1 MNVKNLYEPN
11 EEITVQS
18 YFDKFGIKDIK
29 EYINP
34 TGKYIDNPFLY
45 KNMIEAVQEIKY
57 WKQQNEVT
65 IYIVHDS
72 DVDGLC
78 SAIIVYDYLFNL
90 IPNAYIKVLLHDG
103 KERGLDDDKILKQI
117 IKDKPD
123 LVIVPDAGTN
133 NKKQAKKLS
142 DTGIGLIV
150 LDHHDFDEDCNET
163 GILVNNQNKES
174 NVQRCGSGT
183 LVVHKF
189 LQALDGE
196 FNFNWNKKYI
206 DLVALSLISD
216 SMDMSSME
224 NRIYYCYGLE
234 KINNITNKFLKLL
247 INKFIGDK
255 PYTQRDIS
263 FKIVPKLNAVIRSD
277 KQENKQRVFLAFL
290 EMDDLEEVCKI
301 CEDAHKEQIKICEE
315 QININQDKYNLDDN
329 VVFLV
334 TQTLPR
340 SYSGLIAGKLMSKA
354 GKKPAIVGK
363 VKNGVM
369 IGSIR
374 SPIDIKQQLEDS
386 NLVEWVKGHGGTAA
400 GISIKQENI
409 EPLIKYFNN
418 MELDYNTTDS
428 VLKTYKIKDVPE
440 KLFEIFYGMDYLWS
454 SNGILQP
461 LFCLTD
467 IVFNTS
473 SINVLGSNK
482 RTLKVHIE
490 GVDIII
496 FNVTKEDKVNFGLGR
511 IENDEFIED
520 KKDIDLKMDCIGS
533 LGINIWRNKKTD
545 QIIVDKYEIE
555 KYNKKN
561 KTNYFKK
568 G

>member
-1 MNVKNLYEPN
+1 
-11 EEITVQS
+11 
-18 YFDKFGIKDIK
+18 
-29 EYINP
+29 
-34 TGKYIDNPFLY
+34 
-45 KNMIEAVQEIKY
+45 
-57 WKQQNEVT
+57 
-65 IYIVHDS
+65 
-72 DVDGLC
+72 
-78 SAIIVYDYLFNL
+78 
-90 IPNAYIKVLLHDG
+90 
-103 KERGLDDDKILKQI
+103 
-117 IKDKPD
+117 
-123 LVIVPDAGTN
+123 
-133 NKKQAKKLS
+133 
-142 DTGIGLIV
+142 
-150 LDHHDFDEDCNET
+150 
-163 GILVNNQNKES
+163 
-174 NVQRCGSGT
+174 
-183 LVVHKF
+183 
-189 LQALDGE
+189 
-196 FNFNWNKKYI
+196 
-206 DLVALSLISD
+206 
-216 SMDMSSME
+216 
-224 NRIYYCYGLE
+224 
-234 KINNITNKFLKLL
+234 
-247 INKFIGDK
+247 
-255 PYTQRDIS
+255 
-263 FKIVPKLNAVIRSD
+263 
-277 KQENKQRVFLAFL
+277 
-290 EMDDLEEVCKI
+290 
-301 CEDAHKEQIKICEE
+301 
-315 QININQDKYNLDDN
+315 
-329 VVFLV
+329 
-334 TQTLPR
+334 
-340 SYSGLIAGKLMSKA
+340 MSKS

-454 SNGILQP
+454 SNGLLQP

-482 RTLKVHIE
+482 RTLKVHID

-555 KYNKKN
+555 KYNKKS
-561 KTNYFKK
+561 KTNCFKK